1 MTRLVVDASAWIEYL
16 DGSQKGA
23 RIRDLASDEGNEVF
37 TASLSVAEVVSRVQR
52 CGQDGR
58 RTAQNLE
65 AACIIVPMDF
75 TLAVSTGLIH
85 AAMRVKIPDFP
96 YGDAAVLAVARTLKA
111 RIVTCDS
118 HFAGERDVILL
129 T

>member
-1 MTRLVVDASAWIEYL
+1 MIE
-16 DGSQKGA
+16 D
-23 RIRDLASDEGNEVF
+23 DNEVF

-52 CGQDGR
+52 WGKDGR
-58 RTAQNLE
+58 RTAQDLE
-65 AACIIVPMDF
+65 AACVIVPMDF

-85 AAMRVKIPDFP
+85 AAMRAKVPDFP

>member
-52 CGQDGR
+52 WGQDGR

-65 AACIIVPMDF
+65 AACIIVPMDS

-96 YGDAAVLAVARTLKA
+96 YGDAAVLAVARTLRA

-118 HFAGERDVILL
+118 HFGGERDVILL